1 MTRLLHL
8 LIKFSVINQILM
20 IRTTLLLDNL

>member
-20 IRTTLLLDNL
+20 IRTYDIIAR